1 MSLYA
6 LYHNNR
12 LLHSCKITNDTSIF
26 SYTSKRKKKL
36 KMLSLILTQ
45 EIEQIIL
52 FMISIGCRDIKIQ
65 IFNSVEIMNEFSDI
79 YIFFSW
85 KCVLLGIYYVFFR
98 SIIRPSWDRSVRARD
113 PSKR

>member
-26 SYTSKRKKKL
+26 LYIKREKKL
-36 KMLSLILTQ
+36 KMLSSILTQ

-52 FMISIGCRDIKIQ
+52 FIISIGC
-65 IFNSVEIMNEFSDI
+65 
-79 YIFFSW
+79 
-85 KCVLLGIYYVFFR
+85 
-98 SIIRPSWDRSVRARD
+98 
-113 PSKR
+113 